1 MDSYIRHDDCD
12 YNPKIESSRA
22 QRNLKR
28 IKWLAAFAAFSAA
41 SAVAW
46 PHISNYWQKRKATQA
61 IAEADSSAD
70 SLKARIEAA
79 KKKVEDTKTL
89 FLDNEEAMN
98 VTIEIEDSEAK
109 LAGIEALAA
118 QAKNDFANGCY
129 RKVRQDI
136 EYTEQNPSA
145 IARAED
151 EDLMSKVIK
160 FCSTLKATRNENIIN
175 EWYLKARL
183 KKPIE
188 GAEKPE
194 ELKDLP
200 DNYLR
205 LIPRK
210 TNSLDAKLK
219 ELDSKLYNSL
229 GANIVRHRPVLEHI
243 IKYGKNPKANE
254 RAQKIFDDA
263 QKLYLQVMPR
273 NDKLIWFRAEK
284 HDGRVDYFKLQKEQ
298 HEVIELIKLGD
309 GCLSWLDRYMAEL
322 HLQYFEMVSRHHKEE
337 ISFLDSETYVGFDAD
352 GDLTTKTR
360 TVSTPGYKFFYI
372 LTTVTPKGKTEKK
385 IEVGQLRG
393 LSSEWEYKPEEQVGF
408 VTQWKRLH
416 YDNSQ
421 KLRGKMQPK
430 IEQVPVQ
437 CRK

>member
-22 QRNLKR
+22 QRNLRR

-145 IARAED
+145 IAKAED

-175 EWYLKARL
+175 
-183 KKPIE
+183 
-188 GAEKPE
+188 
-194 ELKDLP
+194 
-200 DNYLR
+200 
-205 LIPRK
+205 
-210 TNSLDAKLK
+210 
-219 ELDSKLYNSL
+219 
-229 GANIVRHRPVLEHI
+229 
-243 IKYGKNPKANE
+243 
-254 RAQKIFDDA
+254 
-263 QKLYLQVMPR
+263 
-273 NDKLIWFRAEK
+273 
-284 HDGRVDYFKLQKEQ
+284 
-298 HEVIELIKLGD
+298 
-309 GCLSWLDRYMAEL
+309 
-322 HLQYFEMVSRHHKEE
+322 
-337 ISFLDSETYVGFDAD
+337 
-352 GDLTTKTR
+352 
-360 TVSTPGYKFFYI
+360 
-372 LTTVTPKGKTEKK
+372 
-385 IEVGQLRG
+385 
-393 LSSEWEYKPEEQVGF
+393 
-408 VTQWKRLH
+408 
-416 YDNSQ
+416 
-421 KLRGKMQPK
+421 
-430 IEQVPVQ
+430 
-437 CRK
+437 